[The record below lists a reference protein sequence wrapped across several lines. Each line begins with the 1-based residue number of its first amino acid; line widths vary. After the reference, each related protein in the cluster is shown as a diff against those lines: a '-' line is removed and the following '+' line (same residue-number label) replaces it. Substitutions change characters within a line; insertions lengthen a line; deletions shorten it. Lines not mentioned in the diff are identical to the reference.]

1 MLVQEAASMK
11 RISDCARTNHEMHM
25 IMAPSHIR
33 DRYLSYKLSGTS
45 VYDQYHKLSIKC
57 ITSITTGNAVP

>member
-1 MLVQEAASMK
+1 MLVQAASSMK
-11 RISDCARTNHEMHM
+11 RISDCTRTNHEMHM

-45 VYDQYHKLSIKC
+45 VYDHKLSIKC